1 MPDSTPVPS
10 EEQVAIVTA
19 IKDGNNVIV
28 DAVAG
33 SGKTTTVLFLAATLR
48 DRQILVVTYN
58 SKLKQ
63 ETRERCA
70 RLGNVEVH
78 SYHSLGLAYYTR
90 PDPCRD
96 DTGLLRIINQRLP
109 LKTKSKPSIIVLDE
123 TQDMTPLYYAFIKKA
138 IADLNPGVQI
148 LVLGDTLQCIYDF
161 PQKGADRRFLTLADQ
176 VFASP
181 NLWVRRTLRTSYRIT
196 EPMAWYINERMLGY
210 PRMVSVKPSRI
221 PVRYVTGDPFHSVPN
236 YLCDEIRLMLVTGVV
251 EPDDI
256 FVLAPSIRGTNEL
269 NPIKILENLL
279 VKAAVPCYAPM
290 SDDEALKD
298 DVLKGKVV
306 FSSFHQSKGLERKVV
321 IVASFS
327 TSYYF
332 VARDAPREYCP
343 NVLYVAATRAKEA
356 LYLWGEDTEK
366 GGTKPLPFLRPAS
379 AAPKAAFEWI
389 DLKRLKATGR
399 KTPPTTPPPT
409 PDSVLRRVTDLVR
422 FIPEELTQSMV
433 EMCKMVVRRPAG
445 DAVDIPG
452 TVTTPDG
459 KRETVADL
467 NGIAIPTM
475 YEAMIAERISIQD
488 DLKRFY
494 LPTLA
499 RGDDFTDQ
507 RASWMAAATQPPQT
521 PADFLRLA
529 NVYSAYQSTF
539 LHKLVQ
545 IKDYDW
551 LTQDAAEALLA
562 TLTATIK
569 TDSNEIL
576 FEHTLEED
584 SYEFGNIKVHIAG
597 RADLVDDETLWELK
611 CTDELKAE
619 HVIQLAIYAWLWRRA
634 QQEHGSRRFCLHNIR
649 TGEVQELTGVE
660 NLDYVVTMVL
670 DNHFRTAHT
679 LTDEEFVAQCGKR
692 LVSLPGI
699 SPEPSQVRCLIVD

>member
-19 IKDGNNVIV
+19 IQDGNNVIV

-33 SGKTTTVLFLAATLR
+33 SGKTTTVLFLAATLS

-70 RLGNVEVH
+70 RLRNVEVH

-181 NLWVRRTLRTSYRIT
+181 NLWARRTLRTSYRIT
-196 EPMAWYINERMLGY
+196 EPMAWYMNERMLGY

-619 HVIQLAIYAWLWRRA
+619 HVIQLAIYAWLWRRT

-679 LTDEEFVAQCGKR
+679 LTDEEFVARCGKR

>member
-1 MPDSTPVPS
+1 MPDSRLAPS

-19 IKDGNNVIV
+19 SQDGNNVIV

-33 SGKTTTVLFLAATLR
+33 SGKTTTVLFLAATLS

-70 RLGNVEVH
+70 RLRNVEVH

-619 HVIQLAIYAWLWRRA
+619 HVIQLAIYAWLWRRT

>member
-19 IKDGNNVIV
+19 IQDGNNVIV

-33 SGKTTTVLFLAATLR
+33 SGKTTTVLFLAATLS

-196 EPMAWYINERMLGY
+196 EPMAWYVNERMLGY
-210 PRMVSVKPSRI
+210 PRMVSVKPSRT
-221 PVRYVTGDPFHSVPN
+221 PVRYVTGDPFHIVPN
-236 YLCDEIRLMLVTGVV
+236 YLCDEIRMMLAAGVV

-256 FVLAPSIRGTNEL
+256 FVLAPSIRGTNES

-379 AAPKAAFEWI
+379 SAPKTAFEWV

-399 KTPPTTPPPT
+399 KTPPTTPPPP

-551 LTQDAAEALLA
+551 LTEAAAEALLA

-569 TDSNEIL
+569 TDSNEML
-576 FEHTLEED
+576 FEHTLEEEF
-584 SYEFGNIKVHIAG
+584 YEFGNMKVHIAG

-619 HVIQLAIYAWLWRRA
+619 HVIQLAIYAWLWRRT
-634 QQEHGSRRFCLHNIR
+634 QQEYGSRRFCLHNIR

-679 LTDEEFVAQCGKR
+679 LTDEEFVGQCGKR
-692 LVSLPGI
+692 LVSLPG
-699 SPEPSQVRCLIVD
+699 SGSSQVRCLIVD

>member
-1 MPDSTPVPS
+1 
-10 EEQVAIVTA
+10 
-19 IKDGNNVIV
+19 
-28 DAVAG
+28 
-33 SGKTTTVLFLAATLR
+33 
-48 DRQILVVTYN
+48 
-58 SKLKQ
+58 
-63 ETRERCA
+63 
-70 RLGNVEVH
+70 
-78 SYHSLGLAYYTR
+78 
-90 PDPCRD
+90 
-96 DTGLLRIINQRLP
+96 
-109 LKTKSKPSIIVLDE
+109 
-123 TQDMTPLYYAFIKKA
+123 
-138 IADLNPGVQI
+138 
-148 LVLGDTLQCIYDF
+148 
-161 PQKGADRRFLTLADQ
+161 
-176 VFASP
+176 
-181 NLWVRRTLRTSYRIT
+181 
-196 EPMAWYINERMLGY
+196 MAWYINERMLGY

-379 AAPKAAFEWI
+379 AAPKAAFEWV

-475 YEAMIAERISIQD
+475 YEAMIAERIRIQD
-488 DLKRFY
+488 DLRRFY

-499 RGDDFTDQ
+499 RGDMVIN
-507 RASWMAAATQPPQT
+507 ST
-521 PADFLRLA
+521 PARR
-529 NVYSAYQSTF
+529 S
-539 LHKLVQ
+539 
-545 IKDYDW
+545 
-551 LTQDAAEALLA
+551 
-562 TLTATIK
+562 
-569 TDSNEIL
+569 
-576 FEHTLEED
+576 
-584 SYEFGNIKVHIAG
+584 GPG
-597 RADLVDDETLWELK
+597 R
-611 CTDELKAE
+611 
-619 HVIQLAIYAWLWRRA
+619 
-634 QQEHGSRRFCLHNIR
+634 G
-649 TGEVQELTGVE
+649 
-660 NLDYVVTMVL
+660 
-670 DNHFRTAHT
+670 
-679 LTDEEFVAQCGKR
+679 
-692 LVSLPGI
+692 
-699 SPEPSQVRCLIVD
+699 